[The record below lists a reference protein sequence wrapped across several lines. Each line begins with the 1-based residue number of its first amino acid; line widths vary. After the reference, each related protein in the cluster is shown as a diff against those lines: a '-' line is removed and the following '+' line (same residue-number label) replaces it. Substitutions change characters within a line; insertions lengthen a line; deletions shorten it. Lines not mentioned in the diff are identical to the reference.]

1 MKLVVTIDTEE
12 DNQGRYSAVDNPV
25 KNIER
30 LPALQKLFD
39 KYGIRPTYLISYPVA
54 SSSKSV
60 AALNEILAGGSCE
73 IGMHCHP
80 WNTPPFHPNEPVAK
94 RDTMLCNLD
103 ENLVHAKL
111 GFHHETIQKNFG
123 ITPVSFRA
131 GRFGF
136 GPAVAK
142 SLLHLNYRVDSSVTP
157 FVSWEKHYGPDFTN
171 FFPDIFRFSAHGLAY
186 KEEKGPLLEVPVT
199 IGFLQNDFAA
209 ANQRHKALEKPF
221 AGRLHILG
229 ILGSLGLLN
238 KLWLSPEVASAKEM
252 IRLARK
258 MEEKQYPLINLTFH
272 STSLRPGSGQF
283 VKNSHDE
290 FLFFEKLSTF
300 LNHVYDAGWDSLTLA
315 ELDGNMDLYTEKPES
330 LQNLSNYSR
339 PAAIHARTEYA
350 APGSEGCGFDG
361 GLHQQI
367 KSLFPRSLKR
377 KSKTGFQNVLQS
389 AGYRWS
395 RKRNAMKKADHIVF
409 VCKGNICRSVFAEH
423 ALKNMLPRT
432 GIKVESCGLDVDRQ
446 TPSPQEAVEAAGKFG
461 VDLRGQL
468 SKRLENCNLQNADLI
483 VAMEYDQIGRLT
495 GLYPEYR
502 NKTVLLR
509 EFAPFPV
516 NVVCN
521 INDPYGLEPKEFAR
535 CFGLINK
542 SLRGLISRTKLKQ

>member
-1 MKLVVTIDTEE
+1 MKLVITIDTEE
-12 DNQGRYSAVDNPV
+12 DNQGRYSAVDNTV
-25 KNIER
+25 ENIER
-30 LPALQKLFD
+30 LASLQKLFD
-39 KYGIRPTYLISYPVA
+39 RYGIKPTYLISYPVA
-54 SSSKSV
+54 SSSESV
-60 AALNEILAGGSCE
+60 AALNEILAGGNCE

-80 WNTPPFHPNEPVAK
+80 WNTPPFHSNEPVLK

-111 GFHHETIQKNFG
+111 AFHHETIQKNFG

-142 SLLHLNYRVDSSVTP
+142 SLIHLNYRVDSSVTP

-171 FFPDIFRFSAHGLAY
+171 FFPDIFRFSAQGLDY
-186 KEEKGPLLEVPVT
+186 KKKKGPLLEVPVT
-199 IGFLQNDFAA
+199 IGFLQNDFAVA
-209 ANQRHKALEKPF
+209 SQRHKALEKPL

-258 MEEKQYPLINLTFH
+258 MQEKQYPLINLTFH

-283 VKNSHDE
+283 VKNSNDE
-290 FLFFEKLSTF
+290 FLFLEKLSTF
-300 LNHVYDAGWDSLTLA
+300 LDYADHAGWGSLTLS
-315 ELDGNMDLYTEKPES
+315 ELEGNMALYTGKSEP
-330 LQNLSNYSR
+330 LQNLSNYSC
-339 PAAIHARTEYA
+339 PAAIHTRTGYTP
-350 APGSEGCGFDG
+350 PGSEFFGSDG
-361 GLHQQI
+361 GLHQRI

-377 KSKTGFQNVLQS
+377 KSKTGFQNVIQS
-389 AGYRWS
+389 AGYRLS
-395 RKRNAMKKADHIVF
+395 RKRKAIEKADHIVF

-432 GIKVESCGLDVDRQ
+432 GIKIESCGLDVDRQ
-446 TPSPQEAVEAAGKFG
+446 TPSPQEAVASARKFG
-461 VDLRGQL
+461 VDLSGHL
-468 SKRLENCNLQNADLI
+468 SKGLENCNLQNADLI
-483 VAMEYDQIGRLT
+483 VAMEYDQIGRIT
-495 GLYPEYR
+495 GMHPEYR

-509 EFAPFPV
+509 EVATFPV
-516 NVVCN
+516 NLVCN

-535 CFGLINK
+535 CFAIINK
-542 SLRGLISRTKLKQ
+542 SLRGLVSRTKLKQ